1 MALDDLLLHP
11 AYFPELIVGPNLI
24 LRLAAEGRSLTPLW
38 NYLAGRVDE
47 DSRDGGALWDMA
59 QILLARGHTSD
70 GLRIQAD
77 ALRCRR
83 DFRVVHGD
91 GSGPVV
97 LAFIAPGD
105 LSANLAVDLLLHGS
119 NCTLWLRCV
128 GDDDALSNLP
138 LHDVAVI
145 AAGPK
150 VAEQDNFQRLAAGL
164 SAAGWPLINGKADA
178 IAGLRPERLALA
190 LASEDGVVVAPMAGH
205 VGNTRQRIACI
216 DNQLFSLEPDGD
228 GFIAKHRTA
237 LAAIVRRVGLDCFDL
252 ECAETRDG
260 RLAIL
265 SADVGG
271 LPVVLGRAP
280 KALQL
285 LCDAFTTRVSR

>member
-24 LRLAAEGRSLTPLW
+24 LRLAAEGRSLISLW

-59 QILLARGHTSD
+59 QILLVTGHINE
-70 GLRIQAD
+70 GLRVQAD
-77 ALRCRR
+77 ALRHRR
-83 DFRVVHGD
+83 DFRIVHGD

-105 LSANLAVDLLLHGS
+105 VSANLAVDLLLHGS
-119 NCTLWLRCV
+119 NCTLWMRCA
-128 GDDDALSNLP
+128 DDEGALSNLP
-138 LHDVAVI
+138 AHDVAVI
-145 AAGPK
+145 AVGPK
-150 VAEQDNFQRLAAGL
+150 AAEQDNFQRLAAGL

-178 IAGLRPERLALA
+178 IASLRPERLSLT
-190 LASEDGVVVAPMAGH
+190 LASEDGVVVAPVAGH
-205 VGNTRQRIACI
+205 VGNTRQRIAYI

-228 GFIAKHRTA
+228 GFIAKHRRA
-237 LAAIVRRVGLDCFDL
+237 LASIVRRIGLDCFDL

-265 SADVGG
+265 SADVSG

>member
-24 LRLAAEGRSLTPLW
+24 LRLAAEGRSLTSLW

-59 QILLARGHTSD
+59 QILLVTGHINE
-70 GLRIQAD
+70 GLRVQAD

-105 LSANLAVDLLLHGS
+105 LSTNLAVDLLLHGS
-119 NCTLWLRCV
+119 DATLWLRCV
-128 GDDDALSNLP
+128 GDDNALRNLP
-138 LHDVAVI
+138 RHDVAVI
-145 AAGPK
+145 AAGPGAA
-150 VAEQDNFQRLAAGL
+150 AEDRFQRLAAGL
-164 SAAGWPLINGKADA
+164 RTAGWPLINGNADA
-178 IAGLRPERLALA
+178 IAALLPDRLAFSLDGEEVAIARLA
-190 LASEDGVVVAPMAGH
+190 GD
-205 VGNTRQRIACI
+205 VGNVRHRIICI
-216 DNQLFSLEPDGD
+216 DGRLFSLEDDGD
-228 GFIAKHRTA
+228 GFIARHRMALTA
-237 LAAIVRRVGLDCFDL
+237 VVGRIGLDCFDM

-265 SADVGG
+265 SADVSG
-271 LPVVLGRAP
+271 LTVALERAP
-280 KALQL
+280 KALPL
-285 LCDAFTTRVSR
+285 LCDAFMTLIKR